1 MIIKFTYLSSEAGGY
16 RLPFFF
22 RPLFAET
29 SYVSFVLARDHLGI
43 PQKFHDWKKG
53 EKKGESSDLTFFETQ
68 KVETFFL
75 TFFGPFTC
83 IWFL

>member
-1 MIIKFTYLSSEAGGY
+1 MEIVDLGVLSKAGCNN
-16 RLPFFF
+16 FFF
-22 RPLFAET
+22 FFFFAES
-29 SYVSFVLARDHLGI
+29 SYVSFVPASDYLGI
-43 PQKFHDWKKG
+43 AFLFHDWKKG
-53 EKKGESSDLTFFETQ
+53 EKKGEPSDLTFFETQ